1 MVVVVSDFLGA
12 TAWERPLRALGHRH
26 EVVAI
31 EVVDPRE
38 VSLPDVGLISVVDP
52 ETERRRLVDTAK
64 PKVRERYR
72 DLAARRRTEV
82 AEALA
87 TCGADHLTLWTD
99 RDWVL
104 DFVEF
109 VATRRSRLLALGD
122 RHR

>member
-1 MVVVVSDFLGA
+1 M
-12 TAWERPLRALGHRH
+12 
-26 EVVAI
+26 AI

-52 ETERRRLVDTAK
+52 ETGRRRLVDTAK

-72 DLAARRRTEV
+72 DLAGLRRTEV

-87 TCGADHLTLWTD
+87 MCGADHLTLWTD

-104 DFVEF
+104 GLVEF
-109 VATRRSRLLALGD
+109 VATRRTRLLALGD